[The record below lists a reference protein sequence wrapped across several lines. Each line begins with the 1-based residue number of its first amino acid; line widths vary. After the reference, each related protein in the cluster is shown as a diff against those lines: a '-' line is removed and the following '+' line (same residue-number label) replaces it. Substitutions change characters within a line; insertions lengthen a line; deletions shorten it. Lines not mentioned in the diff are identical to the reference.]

1 MEHIID
7 TQNITN
13 LGGGGA
19 AELQLGIPTANIPVE
34 GLDVLNQIEN
44 GIYFGF
50 GGVDIDARGRR
61 VPRVIG
67 DVESSGEKKQEQECG
82 RVWPMV
88 MSIGLNP
95 FYKNEV
101 RSVVRY
107 VPLQL
112 GPLARGFCGLHTAQK
127 KKKTGSSPNYS
138 TTNRE
143 RLLRRPNKLSSAR
156 VH

>member
-1 MEHIID
+1 M
-7 TQNITN
+7 
-13 LGGGGA
+13 
-19 AELQLGIPTANIPVE
+19 
-34 GLDVLNQIEN
+34 LNQIEN

-50 GGVDIDARGRR
+50 AGVDIDARGRR
-61 VPRVIG
+61 VPPVIG

-112 GPLARGFCGLHTAQK
+112 GPLARGFCGLHTAKK
-127 KKKTGSSPNYS
+127 KKKTGSSPNYP

-143 RLLRRPNKLSSAR
+143 RLLRRPNKLLSAR